1 MAAQEYLTTFLTHL
15 RFGMM
20 SSFERGEAVL
30 IGAPP
35 HLVYNEL
42 SKSQIFTG
50 EDLKE
55 FKFTQRGWFSLM
67 STVRQQHPLCTKTV
81 VVTQWL
87 MFFVSGEPRR
97 L

>member
-20 SSFERGEAVL
+20 SSFERGEAVRM
-30 IGAPP
+30 GAPD

-81 VVTQWL
+81 VVTHC
-87 MFFVSGEPRR
+87 VIHYNPRGTI
-97 L
+97 